1 MGGDGGGDGVKKSA
15 SDLKAEKDSERGAH
29 ES

>member
-1 MGGDGGGDGVKKSA
+1 MRGDGGGDGVQKSA
-15 SDLKAEKDSERGAH
+15 SDLEAEEDSERGAD